1 MFENL
6 QEKLQR
12 AFKTLRGQATLTEE
26 NIDEA
31 LREIRLALLEADV
44 NFKVVKQLI
53 DQIRVK
59 AVGQD
64 VLTALSPGEQVIKI
78 VRDELVEILGRDT
91 ARMKFASQP
100 PTVILMAG
108 LQGSGK
114 TTTSGKLANWLKNGG
129 HRPLLV
135 SVDVYRPA
143 AREQLKVVAQAVKAN
158 IYEGEVGEATP
169 GPRDPRAKEAR
180 REAINTG
187 SDVLIVDTAGRLHID
202 DQLMDEMQLL
212 KRLLNPQEILF
223 VADAM
228 TGQDAVN
235 SADEFHKKLSLTGV
249 VLTKMDGDARG
260 GAALSIRQV
269 TGQPIKFI
277 GVGEKYDAL
286 EPFHPDRIVS
296 RILGM
301 GDILSLI
308 ERAESQIDKKK
319 AQEMATKALTGDGFS
334 LEDFRDQLRQVKKMG
349 SMKSLLGML
358 PSIGP
363 FSGLQKAADNVDE
376 GQINRVEAII
386 NSMTTH
392 ERNHHEVI
400 NGSRR
405 KRIARGSGTTV
416 QEVNNLL
423 RQYAQ
428 MKKMFKQMGKTVAPR
443 TGLFHQLQGQPA
455 HGVAG
460 IDFHHRLEPAIA
472 LGCAIDE
479 GVDANRPD
487 IAGALQFRFE
497 QRKDVA
503 IEALEAARNV
513 RRFAE
518 QRGYVRR
525 YAAAVVGRRPVGP
538 ELSLAVIDQA
548 GVAAELQVARPHLQL
563 DGEIQRALQPGF
575 DDHLSAIL
583 QGTGQPLLLCRQ
595 HL

>member
-31 LREIRLALLEADV
+31 LCEIRLALLEADV

-53 DQIRVK
+53 DQIRAK
-59 AVGQD
+59 AVGQE
-64 VLTALSPGEQVIKI
+64 VMTALSPGEQVIKI
-78 VRDELVEILGRDT
+78 LRDELVDILGKDT
-91 ARMKFASQP
+91 ARVKFASQP
-100 PTVILMAG
+100 PTVVLMAG

-114 TTTSGKLANWLKNGG
+114 TTTSGKLANWFKVGG

-143 AREQLKVVAQAVKAN
+143 AREQLKVVAQAVKSH
-158 IYEGEVGEATP
+158 IYEGQVGEANTATVE
-169 GPRDPRAKEAR
+169 RLVKEAR
-180 REAINTG
+180 REAVVSG
-187 SDVLIVDTAGRLHID
+187 CDVLIVDTAGRLHID
-202 DQLMDEMQLL
+202 DQLMDEMQSL
-212 KRLLNPQEILF
+212 KKLLNPSEILF

-228 TGQDAVN
+228 TGQDAVR
-235 SADEFHKKLSLTGV
+235 SAEEFHKKLSLTGV

-349 SMKSLLGML
+349 SMKSLMGML

-376 GQINRVEAII
+376 RQINRVEAIV
-386 NSMTTH
+386 NSMTSH

-428 MKKMFKQMGKTVAPR
+428 MKKMFKQMGKPSFAR
-443 TGLFHQLQGQPA
+443 RL
-455 HGVAG
+455 AG
-460 IDFHHRLEPAIA
+460 MKL
-472 LGCAIDE
+472 
-479 GVDANRPD
+479 
-487 IAGALQFRFE
+487 
-497 QRKDVA
+497 
-503 IEALEAARNV
+503 
-513 RRFAE
+513 
-518 QRGYVRR
+518 
-525 YAAAVVGRRPVGP
+525 
-538 ELSLAVIDQA
+538 
-548 GVAAELQVARPHLQL
+548 
-563 DGEIQRALQPGF
+563 PGM
-575 DDHLSAIL
+575 
-583 QGTGQPLLLCRQ
+583 
-595 HL
+595 

>member
-12 AFKTLRGQATLTEE
+12 AFKSLRGQARLSEE
-26 NIDEA
+26 NIAEA

-44 NFKVVKQLI
+44 NFKVVKELI
-53 DQIRVK
+53 ERIQAK
-59 AVGQD
+59 AVGQE

-78 VRDELVEILGRDT
+78 LRDELVETLGKDT
-91 ARMKFASQP
+91 ARVKFASQP
-100 PTVILMAG
+100 PTVVLMAG

-114 TTTSGKLANWLKNGG
+114 TTTSGKLANWFKMGG

-143 AREQLKVVAQAVKAN
+143 AREQLKVVAQAVKAQ
-158 IYEGEVGEATP
+158 IYEGEVGEANTATVE
-169 GPRDPRAKEAR
+169 RLVKEAR
-180 REAINTG
+180 REAIVSG
-187 SDVLIVDTAGRLHID
+187 CDVLIVDTAGRLHID
-202 DQLMDEMQLL
+202 DDLMNEMQSL
-212 KRLLNPQEILF
+212 KKLLNPSEILF

-228 TGQDAVN
+228 TGQDAVR

-308 ERAESQIDKKK
+308 ERAEQQIDKKK
-319 AQEMATKALTGDGFS
+319 AEEMASRALSGDGFS

-349 SMKSLLGML
+349 SIKNLIGMM

-376 GQINRVEAII
+376 KQINRVEAII

-405 KRIARGSGTTV
+405 KRIARGSGTSV

-428 MKKMFKQMGKTVAPR
+428 MKKMFKQMGKPSFAR
-443 TGLFHQLQGQPA
+443 RM
-455 HGVAG
+455 AG
-460 IDFHHRLEPAIA
+460 MKL
-472 LGCAIDE
+472 
-479 GVDANRPD
+479 
-487 IAGALQFRFE
+487 
-497 QRKDVA
+497 
-503 IEALEAARNV
+503 
-513 RRFAE
+513 
-518 QRGYVRR
+518 
-525 YAAAVVGRRPVGP
+525 
-538 ELSLAVIDQA
+538 
-548 GVAAELQVARPHLQL
+548 
-563 DGEIQRALQPGF
+563 PGM
-575 DDHLSAIL
+575 
-583 QGTGQPLLLCRQ
+583 
-595 HL
+595 

>member
-53 DQIRVK
+53 DQIRAK
-59 AVGQD
+59 AVGQE
-64 VLTALSPGEQVIKI
+64 VMTALSPGEQVIKI
-78 VRDELVEILGRDT
+78 LRDELVEVLGKDT

-100 PTVILMAG
+100 PTVVLMAG

-114 TTTSGKLANWLKNGG
+114 TTTSGKLANWFKVGG

-143 AREQLKVVAQAVKAN
+143 AREQLKVVAQAVKSH
-158 IYEGEVGEATP
+158 IYEGQVTEANTATVE
-169 GPRDPRAKEAR
+169 RLVKEAR
-180 REAINTG
+180 REAIVSG
-187 SDVLIVDTAGRLHID
+187 CDVLIVDTAGRLHID
-202 DQLMDEMQLL
+202 DQLMDEMQSL
-212 KRLLNPQEILF
+212 KKLLNPSEILF

-228 TGQDAVN
+228 TGQDAVR
-235 SADEFHKKLSLTGV
+235 SAEEFHKKLSLTGV

-349 SMKSLLGML
+349 SMKSLMGML

-376 GQINRVEAII
+376 KQINRVEAII
-386 NSMTTH
+386 NSMTSH

-428 MKKMFKQMGKTVAPR
+428 MKKMFKQMGKPSFAR
-443 TGLFHQLQGQPA
+443 RL
-455 HGVAG
+455 AG
-460 IDFHHRLEPAIA
+460 MKL
-472 LGCAIDE
+472 
-479 GVDANRPD
+479 
-487 IAGALQFRFE
+487 
-497 QRKDVA
+497 
-503 IEALEAARNV
+503 
-513 RRFAE
+513 
-518 QRGYVRR
+518 
-525 YAAAVVGRRPVGP
+525 
-538 ELSLAVIDQA
+538 
-548 GVAAELQVARPHLQL
+548 
-563 DGEIQRALQPGF
+563 PGM
-575 DDHLSAIL
+575 
-583 QGTGQPLLLCRQ
+583 
-595 HL
+595 

>member
-53 DQIRVK
+53 DQIRAK
-59 AVGQD
+59 AVGQE
-64 VLTALSPGEQVIKI
+64 VMTALSPGEQVIKI
-78 VRDELVEILGRDT
+78 LRDELVDILGKDT
-91 ARMKFASQP
+91 ARVKFASQP

-114 TTTSGKLANWLKNGG
+114 TTTSGKLAHWLKAGG

-143 AREQLKVVAQAVKAN
+143 AREQLKIVAQAVKAN
-158 IYEGEVGEATP
+158 IYEGQVSQESQVRKEGDESAGSYAKSP
-169 GPRDPRAKEAR
+169 DVERLAKEAR
-180 REAINTG
+180 REAIVSG
-187 SDVLIVDTAGRLHID
+187 CDVLIVDTAGRLHID
-202 DQLMDEMQLL
+202 DDLMDEMQSL
-212 KRLLNPQEILF
+212 KKLLNPSEILF
-223 VADAM
+223 VADSM
-228 TGQDAVN
+228 TGQDAVR
-235 SADEFHKKLSLTGV
+235 SAEEFHKKLSLTGV

-277 GVGEKYDAL
+277 GIGEKYDAL

-308 ERAESQIDKKK
+308 ERAEKQIDKKK
-319 AQEMATKALTGDGFS
+319 AEELATKALSGDGFS

-349 SMKSLLGML
+349 SMKSIMGML

-363 FSGLQKAADNVDE
+363 FSGLQKAADHVDE
-376 GQINRVEAII
+376 KQINRVEAII

-405 KRIARGSGTTV
+405 KRIARGSGTTI

-428 MKKMFKQMGKTVAPR
+428 MKKMFKQMGKPSFAR
-443 TGLFHQLQGQPA
+443 RL
-455 HGVAG
+455 AG
-460 IDFHHRLEPAIA
+460 MKFP
-472 LGCAIDE
+472 
-479 GVDANRPD
+479 
-487 IAGALQFRFE
+487 GA
-497 QRKDVA
+497 
-503 IEALEAARNV
+503 
-513 RRFAE
+513 
-518 QRGYVRR
+518 
-525 YAAAVVGRRPVGP
+525 
-538 ELSLAVIDQA
+538 
-548 GVAAELQVARPHLQL
+548 
-563 DGEIQRALQPGF
+563 
-575 DDHLSAIL
+575 
-583 QGTGQPLLLCRQ
+583 
-595 HL
+595 

>member
-12 AFKTLRGQATLTEE
+12 AFKSLRGQARLSEE
-26 NIDEA
+26 NIAEA

-44 NFKVVKQLI
+44 NFKVVKELI
-53 DQIRVK
+53 DRIQAK
-59 AVGQD
+59 AVGQE
-64 VLTALSPGEQVIKI
+64 VLAALSPGEQVIKI
-78 VRDELVEILGRDT
+78 VRDELVETLGKDT
-91 ARMKFASQP
+91 ARIKFASQP
-100 PTVILMAG
+100 PTVVLMAG

-114 TTTSGKLANWLKNGG
+114 TTTSGKLAHWFKAGG

-143 AREQLKVVAQAVKAN
+143 AREQLKIVAQAVKAQ
-158 IYEGEVGEATP
+158 IYEGHVAP
-169 GPRDPRAKEAR
+169 DALVRDAADESAGSYKQSPDVERLAKEAR
-180 REAINTG
+180 REAMISG
-187 SDVLIVDTAGRLHID
+187 CDVLIVDTAGRLHID
-202 DQLMDEMQLL
+202 DSLMDEMQSL
-212 KRLLNPQEILF
+212 KKLLNPSEILF

-228 TGQDAVN
+228 TGQDAVR
-235 SADEFHKKLSLTGV
+235 SAEEFHKKLSLTGV

-319 AQEMATKALTGDGFS
+319 AEEMAKKALTGDGFS

-349 SMKSLLGML
+349 SMKSLIGML

-376 GQINRVEAII
+376 KQINRVEAII
-386 NSMTTH
+386 NSMTSH

-405 KRIARGSGTTV
+405 KRIARGSGTSV

-428 MKKMFKQMGKTVAPR
+428 MKKMFKQMGKPSFAR
-443 TGLFHQLQGQPA
+443 RM
-455 HGVAG
+455 AG
-460 IDFHHRLEPAIA
+460 M
-472 LGCAIDE
+472 
-479 GVDANRPD
+479 
-487 IAGALQFRFE
+487 
-497 QRKDVA
+497 KM
-503 IEALEAARNV
+503 
-513 RRFAE
+513 
-518 QRGYVRR
+518 
-525 YAAAVVGRRPVGP
+525 
-538 ELSLAVIDQA
+538 
-548 GVAAELQVARPHLQL
+548 
-563 DGEIQRALQPGF
+563 PGM
-575 DDHLSAIL
+575 
-583 QGTGQPLLLCRQ
+583 
-595 HL
+595 

>member
-12 AFKTLRGQATLTEE
+12 AFKTLRGQAKLTEE

-31 LREIRLALLEADV
+31 LREIRMALLEADV

-53 DQIRVK
+53 DQIRAK
-59 AVGQD
+59 AVGTE
-64 VLTALSPGEQVIKI
+64 VMTALSPGEQVIKI
-78 VRDELVEILGRDT
+78 LRDELVEILGKDT
-91 ARMKFASQP
+91 ARLRFASQP
-100 PTVILMAG
+100 PTVVLMAG

-143 AREQLKVVAQAVKAN
+143 ARQQLKVVAQAIKSN
-158 IYEGEVGEATP
+158 IYEGEVTEANNATVE
-169 GPRDPRAKEAR
+169 RLAKEAR

-202 DQLMDEMQLL
+202 DQLMEEMQSL
-212 KRLLNPQEILF
+212 KRMLNPQEILF

-235 SADEFHKKLSLTGV
+235 SADEFHKKLTLTGV

-260 GAALSIRQV
+260 GAAISIRQV

-277 GVGEKYDAL
+277 GIGEKYDAL

-296 RILGM
+296 RILSM

-308 ERAESQIDKKK
+308 EKAESQIDKKK
-319 AQEMATKALTGDGFS
+319 AQELATKALSGDGFS
-334 LEDFRDQLRQVKKMG
+334 LEDFRDQLRQVRKMG
-349 SMKSLLGML
+349 SIQSIIGML

-363 FSGLQKAADNVDE
+363 FSGMQKAADKVDE
-376 GQINRVEAII
+376 KQINRVEAII
-386 NSMTTH
+386 NSMTAY
-392 ERNHHEVI
+392 ERDHHETI

-428 MKKMFKQMGKTVAPR
+428 MKKMFKQMGKASFAR
-443 TGLFHQLQGQPA
+443 RL
-455 HGVAG
+455 AG
-460 IDFHHRLEPAIA
+460 MKL
-472 LGCAIDE
+472 
-479 GVDANRPD
+479 
-487 IAGALQFRFE
+487 
-497 QRKDVA
+497 
-503 IEALEAARNV
+503 
-513 RRFAE
+513 
-518 QRGYVRR
+518 
-525 YAAAVVGRRPVGP
+525 
-538 ELSLAVIDQA
+538 
-548 GVAAELQVARPHLQL
+548 
-563 DGEIQRALQPGF
+563 PGM
-575 DDHLSAIL
+575 
-583 QGTGQPLLLCRQ
+583 
-595 HL
+595 

>member
-12 AFKTLRGQATLTEE
+12 AFKSLRGQAKLTEE

-44 NFKVVKQLI
+44 NFKVVKELI
-53 DQIRVK
+53 DRIRAK
-59 AVGQD
+59 AVGQE

-78 VRDELVEILGRDT
+78 VRDELVETLGHDT

-143 AREQLKVVAQAVKAN
+143 AREQLKVVAQAIKAQ
-158 IYEGEVGEATP
+158 IYEGEVGEANTATVE
-169 GPRDPRAKEAR
+169 RLVKEAR
-180 REAINTG
+180 REAIVSG
-187 SDVLIVDTAGRLHID
+187 CDVLIVDTAGRLHID
-202 DQLMDEMQLL
+202 DELMNEMQSL
-212 KRLLNPQEILF
+212 KKLLNPSEILF

-228 TGQDAVN
+228 TGQDAVR

-249 VLTKMDGDARG
+249 ILTKMDGDARG

-349 SMKSLLGML
+349 SMKSLMGML

-376 GQINRVEAII
+376 KQINRVEAII
-386 NSMTTH
+386 NSMTSF

-400 NGSRR
+400 NGNRR
-405 KRIARGSGTTV
+405 KRIARGSGTSV

-428 MKKMFKQMGKTVAPR
+428 MKKMFKQMGKPSFAR
-443 TGLFHQLQGQPA
+443 RL
-455 HGVAG
+455 AG
-460 IDFHHRLEPAIA
+460 MKL
-472 LGCAIDE
+472 
-479 GVDANRPD
+479 
-487 IAGALQFRFE
+487 
-497 QRKDVA
+497 
-503 IEALEAARNV
+503 
-513 RRFAE
+513 
-518 QRGYVRR
+518 
-525 YAAAVVGRRPVGP
+525 
-538 ELSLAVIDQA
+538 
-548 GVAAELQVARPHLQL
+548 
-563 DGEIQRALQPGF
+563 PGM
-575 DDHLSAIL
+575 
-583 QGTGQPLLLCRQ
+583 
-595 HL
+595 